1 MSKIKFVGID
11 PSLTN
16 TGLVWGH
23 ITKQGDIVFEGWDLI
38 QTGARNKEQKKK
50 IAASNHL
57 MGRCEIIY
65 QSLSSFLD
73 KHKPRVVF
81 AETPSGS
88 QNYHAAISYAVSC
101 FALATIEQD
110 LVDVTPRDI
119 KLSMCGKEDASKE
132 EIVSVVQE
140 NYSHF
145 NIPMRKLKGEM
156 VVNMSKAEHVCDAA
170 GAVIT
175 GINSKKYRDLKT
187 FL

>member
-1 MSKIKFVGID
+1 MCKIKFVGID

-23 ITKQGDIVFEGWDLI
+23 ITKQDDIVFEGWGLI
-38 QTGARNKEQKKK
+38 QTKARGKKK

-57 MGRCEIIY
+57 IDRCEIIY
-65 QSLSSFLD
+65 KSLSSFLN

-101 FALATIEQD
+101 FALVTIEQD

-119 KLSMCGKEDASKE
+119 KLSMCGKEDTSKE
-132 EIVSVVQE
+132 EIVSVIQQK
-140 NYSHF
+140 YSYF

-175 GINSKKYRDLKT
+175 GIKSKKYRDLKT